1 MSETPVIPQAQKI
14 ALSVMAHGHSLETNM
29 LEEEHKHQ
37 LLKIARGSIQHGLE
51 KNTGLKLSVENYPET
66 LRETRATF
74 VTLKIDMQ
82 LRGCIGTIQ
91 AISPLVVSVSDN
103 AWSSAFRDPRFKPL
117 THDEFE
123 LIHISIS
130 ILTPSTPITF
140 GTEKDLLEQL
150 RPDIDGLIIEKG
162 SQRAT
167 FLPSVW
173 EALQQPEDFLHQL
186 KLKAGM
192 RPEVCPE
199 RVWRYESISIEE

>member
-1 MSETPVIPQAQKI
+1 M
-14 ALSVMAHGHSLETNM
+14 LST
-29 LEEEHKHQ
+29 EHNQ
-37 LLKIARGSIQHGLE
+37 LLIQIARQSIAHGLE
-51 KNTGLKLSVENYPET
+51 KKSGLSLMLDEYPEK

-74 VTLKIDMQ
+74 VTLKIDSQ
-82 LRGCIGTIQ
+82 LRGCIGTTKPV
-91 AISPLVVSVSDN
+91 SPLVLSVSDN

-162 SQRAT
+162 SLRAT

>member
-1 MSETPVIPQAQKI
+1 MAYKM
-14 ALSVMAHGHSLETNM
+14 LST
-29 LEEEHKHQ
+29 EHNQQ
-37 LLKIARGSIQHGLE
+37 LLQIARISIQHGLE
-51 KNTGLKLSVENYPET
+51 KNSGLKLSVENYPET

-74 VTLKIDMQ
+74 VTLKIDTQ
-82 LRGCIGTIQ
+82 LRGCIGTTQ
-91 AISPLVVSVSDN
+91 AISPLVISVSDN

-117 THDEFE
+117 THEEFE

-140 GTEKDLLEQL
+140 GTEKELLEQL

-173 EALQQPEDFLHQL
+173 EALQKPEDFLLQL

-192 RPEVCPE
+192 RPDHNPE
-199 RVWRYESISIEE
+199 RAWRYQSISIEE

>member
-1 MSETPVIPQAQKI
+1 M
-14 ALSVMAHGHSLETNM
+14 LST
-29 LEEEHKHQ
+29 EHNQ
-37 LLKIARGSIQHGLE
+37 LLIQIARQSIAHGLE
-51 KNTGLKLSVENYPET
+51 KKSGLSLMLDEYPEK

-74 VTLKIDMQ
+74 VTLKIDSQ
-82 LRGCIGTIQ
+82 LRGCIGTTKPV
-91 AISPLVVSVSDN
+91 SPLVLSVSDN

-130 ILTPSTPITF
+130 ILTPSIPITF